1 MWKYAQLPVASIIQL
16 NLRRCTISMKNPPAH
31 RPLWASTQKFRVR
44 RIVDLCLQFCQEE
57 RERGAAAG
65 WEEGG
70 GRETAVP
77 TRRYEGMDLDLKG
90 GITWKEGVEG
100 SEVGWAISEPSVA
113 QWLTGAIQP
122 TASTLPFF
130 SPFFP
135 SSSSHRPPM
144 IPICVLMCLTQ
155 LARETDTRYP

>member
-1 MWKYAQLPVASIIQL
+1 MHNAP
-16 NLRRCTISMKNPPAH
+16 MKNPPAR
-31 RPLWASTQKFRVR
+31 RPLWSSTQKFRVR
-44 RIVDLCLQFCQEE
+44 RIVDLCLQFCQAEE
-57 RERGAAAG
+57 RERDAAVAEGGGG
-65 WEEGG
+65 WEGE

-90 GITWKEGVEG
+90 GTTWKEGAEG

-122 TASTLPFF
+122 TASLP
-130 SPFFP
+130 SPLPPPPTP
-135 SSSSHRPPM
+135 SSFSHRPPM
-144 IPICVLMCLTQ
+144 APICVLVCLTQ